1 MTPEVSIIIVNYNTG
16 NLLYNCL
23 KSIKANA
30 GTGFEVIVADNNSG
44 DGSISC
50 CADFWN
56 DGRFRLLRLDRNY
69 GFSRANNM
77 GAALASGT
85 ILHFLNPDTELQQDI
100 DQDYAE
106 ALKHP
111 DAVYVNPLVNRDGSM
126 ENDRMPL
133 PVLRDIMLWNMGSP
147 KARYW
152 YKGASVIISSRNF
165 RRLGG
170 WCEDY
175 FLFAEDLDLFYRI
188 MEQGIPVRE
197 AGSVIFHLGGGSTSS
212 LWKSLDREIM
222 VQKSNRIFFRK
233 YFSGREYLKSKL
245 YYLFHNLVKHPS
257 AVPSYIRAWYL
268 SGKA

>member
-56 DGRFRLLRLDRNY
+56 DGRFRLLQLDRNY

-85 ILHFLNPDTELQQDI
+85 ILHFLNPDTELQQGI

-106 ALKHP
+106 
-111 DAVYVNPLVNRDGSM
+111 
-126 ENDRMPL
+126 
-133 PVLRDIMLWNMGSP
+133 IMLWNMGSP